1 MKFSEVIV
9 QQPEEI
15 KIYHIVHVDRLSS
28 ILDEGQLYCDA
39 YMVRNPLPG
48 TTIGISDIKGRRLT
62 HFLKSHPDLRVGDC
76 VPFYFCPRSVMLYLF
91 WKNNHPDLTYHGGQ
105 EPIIHLVADLKKAV
119 DWAENNNRRWAFTTS
134 NAGANSFDDY
144 NSLDNLHKV
153 DWSAVDASFWAADE
167 DIKAKKQAEFLIAES
182 FPWELIE
189 SIGVHSESVLKNVEE
204 IINLNSHKPE
214 VSIERPFYYP

>member
-1 MKFSEVIV
+1 MKFSELIV

-76 VPFYFCPRSVMLYLF
+76 VPSYFCPRSVML
-91 WKNNHPDLTYHGGQ
+91 
-105 EPIIHLVADLKKAV
+105 
-119 DWAENNNRRWAFTTS
+119 
-134 NAGANSFDDY
+134 
-144 NSLDNLHKV
+144 
-153 DWSAVDASFWAADE
+153 
-167 DIKAKKQAEFLIAES
+167 
-182 FPWELIE
+182 
-189 SIGVHSESVLKNVEE
+189 
-204 IINLNSHKPE
+204 
-214 VSIERPFYYP
+214 